1 MKKMWFTIVV
11 RWLAWLAVIGTL
23 LGVAS
28 VWASPSWS
36 AWLAFGP
43 WLIWPSLTVCLVLLP
58 FMWRK
63 RSFVLATVALAGFV
77 FHQFAPLKILPP
89 NAPPTTGQKIRA
101 LSYNCRFFNSG
112 TWFSQEYRDSAHNQQ
127 ALLAKAWLLAQPAE
141 IKCLQEFFD
150 DVNSPIFNNEH
161 TFLMGGKYQSYFVAK
176 PKHDNG
182 LRFGMAIFSAW
193 PIVGRGEL
201 FLSNNTYNGAI
212 YADVKVGQD
221 TIRVINVHLES
232 ARLSRQ
238 AGLLANLSGYA
249 RAAAQRA
256 AQTDLLL
263 AHIGQSP
270 HPVLLC
276 GDLNE
281 LSASSS
287 YQKIA
292 SVLAPAFKQAGQGWG
307 GTYLLAK
314 FPLLQ
319 IDHQFCQSPLRATHC
334 QVRGD
339 LRTSDHLPL
348 VGEYQLMT
356 GTP

>member
-1 MKKMWFTIVV
+1 M
-11 RWLAWLAVIGTL
+11 RWLAWLAVMGTL
-23 LGVAS
+23 LGVIS
-28 VWASPSWS
+28 VWASPRWF
-36 AWLAFGP
+36 ALGP
-43 WLIWPSLTVCLVLLP
+43 WLIWPSLATCLVLLP
-58 FMWRK
+58 FMRRK

-77 FHQFAPLKILPP
+77 FYQFAPLKILPP
-89 NAPPTTGQKIRA
+89 SAPPTTGQKIRA

-112 TWFSQEYRDSAHNQQ
+112 TWFSQEYRDPAHNRQ

-150 DVNSPIFNNEH
+150 DTNSPIFNNEH
-161 TFLMGGKYQSYFVAK
+161 TFLEGGKYESYFVAK
-176 PKHDNG
+176 PKHANG
-182 LRFGMAIFSAW
+182 LRFGLAIFSAW

-201 FLSNNTYNGAI
+201 FLSKNTYNGAI

-232 ARLSRQ
+232 ARLSRL
-238 AGLLANLSGYA
+238 AGVLANLSSYV

-281 LSASSS
+281 LPASWS

-292 SVLAPAFKQAGQGWG
+292 NVLTPAFTEAGQGWG
-307 GTYLLAK
+307 GTYLLAGW
-314 FPLLQ
+314 PLPQ

-348 VGEYQLMT
+348 VGEYQLMI
-356 GTP
+356 GAQ